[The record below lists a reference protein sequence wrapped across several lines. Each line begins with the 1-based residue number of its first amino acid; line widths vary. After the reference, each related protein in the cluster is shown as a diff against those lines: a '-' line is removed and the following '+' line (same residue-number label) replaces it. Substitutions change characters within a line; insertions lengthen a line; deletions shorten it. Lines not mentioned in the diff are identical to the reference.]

1 VLKLNPISQVK
12 HGIINVGDLP
22 IPFDIVLNAAVL
34 VVVLTFVFLK
44 VSWKESILTSKES
57 LFSTKQ
63 SLTGKLFGLLILLF
77 LTVPGLINNEP
88 AKTSISPLIL
98 WIFLWVAVPVL
109 GLFFGDLYAKFN
121 PLAIIVNREGV
132 SQNVYFASFLF
143 LGLTWFELVWN
154 KPGNPRHIGVVFLI
168 LLTVVTILQKFY
180 KKTIIEVDP
189 LLLLHHLYSKM
200 RITNKSP
207 VFKTLLNNIS
217 NLAQL
222 KGMEYFILLMIG
234 TVTYDG
240 LRETTFW
247 FNLFGSQTYETF
259 FSTVAFLLM
268 NLLIIVFYRF
278 ACFFAIRV
286 SGEKLDLNDISL
298 KFGHTMLPIA
308 FAYHVTHYL
317 SLLLFEFQ
325 TVLYRLN
332 DPFGFGWNLFNI
344 QEPVVDYFI
353 EPIVLWIIMVI
364 VTLAGH
370 MLSVVLAHDLSVK
383 LFGHQK
389 SDKTQYIFLFITVA
403 LTLQAL
409 FVLSVA

>member
-1 VLKLNPISQVK
+1 MLNNSNLR

-22 IPFDIVLNAAVL
+22 IPFDLVLNAAVL

-44 VSWKESILTSKES
+44 VSWKESILTSKET

-63 SLTGKLFGLLILLF
+63 STSGKLFGFLILAL
-77 LTVPGLINNEP
+77 LTVPGLINNE
-88 AKTSISPLIL
+88 AATVSITPLIL
-98 WIFLWVAVPVL
+98 WVFLWIGVPVL
-109 GLFFGDLYAKFN
+109 GLLFGDLYAKFN
-121 PLAIIVNREGV
+121 PLSILVNREGEAN
-132 SQNVYFASFLF
+132 NVYPAAFLF
-143 LGLTWFELVWN
+143 ICLTWFELVWS
-154 KPGNPRHIGVVFLI
+154 KPGNPRHIGVVFLV
-168 LLTVVTILQKFY
+168 LLVVVSVVQRFY
-180 KKTIIEVDP
+180 NKTIIEVDP

-200 RITNKSP
+200 RITNSKP
-207 VFKTLLNNIS
+207 VFRTLLNNIS

-247 FNLFGSQTYETF
+247 FDLFGSQTYETS
-259 FSTVAFLLM
+259 FSTIAFLLM

-278 ACFFAIRV
+278 ACYFAIRV
-286 SGEKLDLNDISL
+286 SGEDLNLNEISL

-325 TVLYRLN
+325 TVVYRLN
-332 DPFGFGWNLFNI
+332 DPFGFGWNLFNV
-344 QEPVVDYFI
+344 QEPEVNYFL
-353 EPIVLWIIMVI
+353 EPIALWTIMVI

-389 SDKTQYIFLFITVA
+389 SDKTQYVFLFITVA

>member
-1 VLKLNPISQVK
+1 VKISPQLS

-22 IPFDIVLNAAVL
+22 IPFDMVLNAAVL
-34 VVVLTFVFLK
+34 VVVVTFVFLK
-44 VSWKESILTSKES
+44 ISWKESILTSQET

-63 SLTGKLFGLLILLF
+63 SLPGKVFGFIILLL

-88 AKTSISPLIL
+88 AKTSITPLIL
-98 WIFLWVAVPVL
+98 WIFLWIAVPVL
-109 GLFFGDLYAKFN
+109 GLVFGDLYAKFN
-121 PLAIIVNREGV
+121 PLALIVNREGV
-132 SQNVYFASFLF
+132 SSNVYFASFLF
-143 LGLTWFELVWN
+143 LCLTWFELVWN
-154 KPGNPRHIGVVFLI
+154 KPGNPRHIGVVFLV
-168 LLTVVTILQKFY
+168 LLVVVSAVQKFY
-180 KKTIIEVDP
+180 NKTLIEVDP

-200 RITNKSP
+200 RITNSKP
-207 VFKTLLNNIS
+207 VFRTLLNNIS

-247 FNLFGSQTYETF
+247 FDLFGSQTYQTS

-278 ACFFAIRV
+278 ACYFAIRV
-286 SGEKLDLNDISL
+286 SGEDLNLNEISL

-325 TVLYRLN
+325 TVIYRLN
-332 DPFGFGWNLFNI
+332 DPFGFGWNLFNV
-344 QEPVVDYFI
+344 QEPEVNYFL
-353 EPIVLWIIMVI
+353 EPIALWTIMVI

-389 SDKTQYIFLFITVA
+389 SDKTQYVFLFITVA

>member
-1 VLKLNPISQVK
+1 MLNNSNLR

-22 IPFDIVLNAAVL
+22 IPFDLVLNAAVL

-44 VSWKESILTSKES
+44 VSWKESILTSKET

-63 SLTGKLFGLLILLF
+63 STSGKLFGFLILAL
-77 LTVPGLINNEP
+77 LTVPGLINNE
-88 AKTSISPLIL
+88 AATVSITPLIL
-98 WIFLWVAVPVL
+98 WVFLWIGVPVL
-109 GLFFGDLYAKFN
+109 GLLFGDLYAKFN
-121 PLAIIVNREGV
+121 PLSILVNREGEAN
-132 SQNVYFASFLF
+132 NVYPAAFLF
-143 LGLTWFELVWN
+143 ICLTWFELVWS
-154 KPGNPRHIGVVFLI
+154 KPGNPRHIGIVFLV
-168 LLTVVTILQKFY
+168 LLVVVSVVQRFY
-180 KKTIIEVDP
+180 NKTIIEVDP

-200 RITNKSP
+200 RITNSKP
-207 VFKTLLNNIS
+207 VFRTLLNNIS

-247 FNLFGSQTYETF
+247 FDLFGSQTYETS
-259 FSTVAFLLM
+259 FSTIAFLLM

-278 ACFFAIRV
+278 ACYFAIRV
-286 SGEKLDLNDISL
+286 SGEDLNLNEISL

-325 TVLYRLN
+325 TVVYRLN
-332 DPFGFGWNLFNI
+332 DPFGFGWNLFNV
-344 QEPVVDYFI
+344 QEPEVNYFL
-353 EPIVLWIIMVI
+353 EPIALWTIMVI

-389 SDKTQYIFLFITVA
+389 SDKTQYVFLFITVA

>member
-1 VLKLNPISQVK
+1 MKISPQLN

-22 IPFDIVLNAAVL
+22 IPFDMVLNSAVL
-34 VVVLTFVFLK
+34 VVVVTFVFLK
-44 VSWKESILTSKES
+44 ISWKESILTSQET

-63 SLTGKLFGLLILLF
+63 SLSGKVFGFIIIVL

-88 AKTSISPLIL
+88 AKTSITPLVL
-98 WIFLWVAVPVL
+98 WIFLWIAVPVL
-109 GLFFGDLYAKFN
+109 GLIFGDLYAKFN
-121 PLAIIVNREGV
+121 PLALIVNREGV
-132 SQNVYFASFLF
+132 SHNVYFASFLF
-143 LGLTWFELVWN
+143 LCLTWFELVWN
-154 KPGNPRHIGVVFLI
+154 KPGNPRHIGIVFLV
-168 LLTVVTILQKFY
+168 LLIVVSVIQRFY
-180 KKTIIEVDP
+180 NKTIIEVDP

-200 RITNKSP
+200 KITNSKP
-207 VFKTLLNNIS
+207 VFRTLLNNIS

-247 FNLFGSQTYETF
+247 FELFGSQTYETS

-278 ACFFAIRV
+278 ACYFAIRV
-286 SGEKLDLNDISL
+286 SGEDLNLNEISL

-325 TVLYRLN
+325 TVVYRLN
-332 DPFGFGWNLFNI
+332 DPFGFGWNLFNV
-344 QEPVVDYFI
+344 QEPEVNYFL
-353 EPIVLWIIMVI
+353 EPIALWTIMVI

-389 SDKTQYIFLFITVA
+389 SDKTQYVFLFITVA

>member
-1 VLKLNPISQVK
+1 VKISPQLS

-22 IPFDIVLNAAVL
+22 IPFDMVLNAAVL
-34 VVVLTFVFLK
+34 VVVVTFVFLK
-44 VSWKESILTSKES
+44 ISWKESILTSQET

-63 SLTGKLFGLLILLF
+63 SLPGKVFGFIILLL

-88 AKTSISPLIL
+88 AKTSITPLIL
-98 WIFLWVAVPVL
+98 WIFLWIAVPVL
-109 GLFFGDLYAKFN
+109 GLVFGDLYAKFN
-121 PLAIIVNREGV
+121 PLALIVNREGV
-132 SQNVYFASFLF
+132 SSNVYFASFLF
-143 LGLTWFELVWN
+143 LCLTWFELVWN
-154 KPGNPRHIGVVFLI
+154 KPGNPRHIGVVFLV
-168 LLTVVTILQKFY
+168 LLVVVSAVQKFY
-180 KKTIIEVDP
+180 NKTLIEVDP

-200 RITNKSP
+200 RITNSKP
-207 VFKTLLNNIS
+207 VFRTLLNNIS

-222 KGMEYFILLMIG
+222 KGIEYFILLMIG

-247 FNLFGSQTYETF
+247 FDLFGSQTYQTS

-278 ACFFAIRV
+278 ACYFAIRV
-286 SGEKLDLNDISL
+286 SGEDLNLNEISL

-325 TVLYRLN
+325 TVIYRFN
-332 DPFGFGWNLFNI
+332 DPFGFGWNLFNV
-344 QEPVVDYFI
+344 QEPEVNYFL
-353 EPIVLWIIMVI
+353 EPIALWTIMVI

-389 SDKTQYIFLFITVA
+389 SDKTQYVFLFITVA

>member
-1 VLKLNPISQVK
+1 MLIEPNLS

-22 IPFDIVLNAAVL
+22 IPFNMVLNAAVL
-34 VVVLTFVFLK
+34 TVVVTFVFLK
-44 VSWKESILTSKES
+44 VSWKESILTSEEK

-63 SLTGKLFGLLILLF
+63 SPSGKILGLLVLIL
-77 LTVPGLINNEP
+77 LTVPGLINNES
-88 AKTSISPLIL
+88 AKVSITPLIL
-98 WIFLWVAVPVL
+98 WVFLWIGVPVL
-109 GLFFGDLYAKFN
+109 GLLFGDLYAKFN
-121 PLAIIVNREGV
+121 PLSILVNREGV
-132 SQNVYFASFLF
+132 SKNVYIASFLF
-143 LGLTWFELVWN
+143 ICLTWFELVWT
-154 KPGNPRHIGVVFLI
+154 KPGNPRHIGIMFLLLFVVVSL
-168 LLTVVTILQKFY
+168 VQKFY

-189 LLLLHHLYSKM
+189 LLVLHHLYSKM
-200 RITNKSP
+200 KVTHKAP
-207 VFKTLLNNIS
+207 VFINLLNNLS

-247 FNLFGSQTYETF
+247 FDLFGTRSYETS
-259 FSTVAFLLM
+259 FSTIAFLSM
-268 NLLIIVFYRF
+268 NLIVIIFYRF
-278 ACFFAIRV
+278 ACYFAIRV
-286 SGEKLDLNDISL
+286 SREKHDLNEISL

-317 SLLLFEFQ
+317 GLLLFESQ
-325 TVLYRLN
+325 TLLYRLN
-332 DPFGFGWNLFNI
+332 DPLGFGWNLFNA
-344 QEPVVDYFI
+344 QDTTVDYFL
-353 EPIVLWIIMVI
+353 EPIVLWTFMVI

-383 LFGHQK
+383 IFGHQK

-409 FVLSVA
+409 FVLSVP

>member
-1 VLKLNPISQVK
+1 MLIEPSLS

-22 IPFDIVLNAAVL
+22 IPFNMVLNAAVL
-34 VVVLTFVFLK
+34 TVVVPFVFLK
-44 VSWKESILTSKES
+44 VSWKESILTSEER

-63 SLTGKLFGLLILLF
+63 SPSGKLLGLLVLVL
-77 LTVPGLINNEP
+77 LTVPGLVNNET
-88 AKTSISPLIL
+88 AKVSVTPLIL
-98 WIFLWVAVPVL
+98 WVFLWIGVPVL
-109 GLFFGDLYAKFN
+109 GLLFGDLYAKFN
-121 PLAIIVNREGV
+121 PLSIIVNQKGD
-132 SQNVYFASFLF
+132 SKNVYVASFLF
-143 LGLTWFELVWN
+143 ICLTWFELVWT
-154 KPGNPRHIGVVFLI
+154 KPGNPRHIGIVFL
-168 LLTVVTILQKFY
+168 LLIVVVSLVQKFY

-189 LLLLHHLYSKM
+189 LLVLHHLYSKM
-200 RITNKSP
+200 RVTNKAP
-207 VFKTLLNNIS
+207 VFRSLLNNLS

-247 FNLFGSQTYETF
+247 FKLFGTRSYETS
-259 FSTVAFLLM
+259 FSTMAFLSM
-268 NLLIIVFYRF
+268 NLIVIIFYRF
-278 ACFFAIRV
+278 ACYFAIRV
-286 SGEKLDLNDISL
+286 SGENYDLNEISL

-317 SLLLFEFQ
+317 GLLLFESQ
-325 TVLYRLN
+325 TLLYRLN
-332 DPFGFGWNLFNI
+332 DPLGFGWNLFNA
-344 QEPVVDYFI
+344 QETTIDYFL
-353 EPIVLWIIMVI
+353 EPIVLWTVMVI

-383 LFGHQK
+383 IFGHQK

-409 FVLSVA
+409 FVLSVP

>member
-1 VLKLNPISQVK
+1 MLIKPSLS

-22 IPFDIVLNAAVL
+22 IPFNMVLNAAVL
-34 VVVLTFVFLK
+34 TVVITFVFLK
-44 VSWKESILTSKES
+44 VSWKESILTSEER

-63 SLTGKLFGLLILLF
+63 SPSGKLLGLLVLVL
-77 LTVPGLINNEP
+77 LTVPGLVNNET
-88 AKTSISPLIL
+88 AKVSVTPLIL
-98 WIFLWVAVPVL
+98 WVFLWIGVPVL
-109 GLFFGDLYAKFN
+109 GLLFGDLYAKFN
-121 PLAIIVNREGV
+121 PLSIIVNQKGD
-132 SQNVYFASFLF
+132 SKNVYVASFLF
-143 LGLTWFELVWN
+143 ICLTWFELVWT
-154 KPGNPRHIGVVFLI
+154 KPGNPRHIGIVFL
-168 LLTVVTILQKFY
+168 LLIVVVSLVQKFY

-189 LLLLHHLYSKM
+189 LLVLHHLYSKM
-200 RITNKSP
+200 RVTHKAP
-207 VFKTLLNNIS
+207 VFKSLLNNLS

-247 FNLFGSQTYETF
+247 FNLFGTRSYETS
-259 FSTVAFLLM
+259 FSTMAFLSM
-268 NLLIIVFYRF
+268 NLIVIIFYRF
-278 ACFFAIRV
+278 ACYFAIRV
-286 SGEKLDLNDISL
+286 SGENYDLNEISL

-317 SLLLFEFQ
+317 GLLLFESQ
-325 TVLYRLN
+325 TLLYRLN
-332 DPFGFGWNLFNI
+332 DPLGFGWNLFNA
-344 QEPVVDYFI
+344 QETTVDYFL
-353 EPIVLWIIMVI
+353 EPIVLWTVMVI

-383 LFGHQK
+383 IFGHQK

-409 FVLSVA
+409 FVLSVP

>member
-1 VLKLNPISQVK
+1 MIKYTFLPQVE

-22 IPFDIVLNAAVL
+22 IPFNIVLNAAVL
-34 VVVLTFVFLK
+34 VIVLTFVFLK
-44 VSWKESILTSKES
+44 TSWKESILTSQES

-63 SLTGKLFGLLILLF
+63 SFTGKSFGFLILLL
-77 LTVPGLINNEP
+77 LTIPGLINNE
-88 AKTSISPLIL
+88 AATTSITPLVL
-98 WIFLWVAVPVL
+98 WIFLWIAVPVL
-109 GLFFGDLYAKFN
+109 GLIFGDLYAKFN
-121 PLAIIVNREGV
+121 PLALIVNREGV
-132 SQNVYFASFLF
+132 SNNVYFASVLF
-143 LGLTWFELVWN
+143 LCLTWFELVWN
-154 KPGNPRHIGVVFLI
+154 KPGNPRHIGIVFLI
-168 LLTVVTILQKFY
+168 LITVVSLLQKFY

-189 LLLLHHLYSKM
+189 LLLLHHLYSKL
-200 RITNKSP
+200 RITNKTP
-207 VFKTLLNNIS
+207 VFKNLLNNIS

-247 FNLFGSQTYETF
+247 FELFGSQTYEIF
-259 FSTVAFLLM
+259 FSTGAFLLM

-278 ACFFAIRV
+278 ACYFAIRV
-286 SGEKLDLNDISL
+286 SGEKFDLNEISL

-353 EPIVLWIIMVI
+353 EPIVLWIVMVI

>member
-1 VLKLNPISQVK
+1 M
-12 HGIINVGDLP
+12 
-22 IPFDIVLNAAVL
+22 VLNAAVL
-34 VVVLTFVFLK
+34 VVVVTFVFLK
-44 VSWKESILTSKES
+44 ISWKESILTSQET

-63 SLTGKLFGLLILLF
+63 SIPGKVFGFIILLL
-77 LTVPGLINNEP
+77 LTVPGLVNNEP
-88 AKTSISPLIL
+88 AKTSITPLVL
-98 WIFLWVAVPVL
+98 WIFLWIAVPVL
-109 GLFFGDLYAKFN
+109 GLVFGDLYAKFN
-121 PLAIIVNREGV
+121 PLALVVNREGV

-143 LGLTWFELVWN
+143 LCLTWFELVWN
-154 KPGNPRHIGVVFLI
+154 KPGNPRHIGIVFLV
-168 LLTVVTILQKFY
+168 LLVVVSVVQKFY
-180 KKTIIEVDP
+180 NKTIIEVDP

-200 RITNKSP
+200 RITNSKP
-207 VFKTLLNNIS
+207 VFRTLLNNIS

-247 FNLFGSQTYETF
+247 FDLFGSQTYETS
-259 FSTVAFLLM
+259 FSTIAFLLM

-278 ACFFAIRV
+278 ACYFAIRV
-286 SGEKLDLNDISL
+286 SGEDLNLNEISL

-325 TVLYRLN
+325 TVVYRLN
-332 DPFGFGWNLFNI
+332 DPFGFGWNLFNV
-344 QEPVVDYFI
+344 QEPEVNYFL
-353 EPIVLWIIMVI
+353 EPIALWTIMVI

-389 SDKTQYIFLFITVA
+389 SDKTQYVFLFITVA

>member
-1 VLKLNPISQVK
+1 MRFSPKFD

-22 IPFDIVLNAAVL
+22 IPFDMVLNAAVL
-34 VVVLTFVFLK
+34 VIVVTFVFLK
-44 VSWKESILTSKES
+44 TSWKESILTSQET

-63 SLTGKLFGLLILLF
+63 SLSGKVFGFIILLF
-77 LTVPGLINNEP
+77 LIVPGLVNNEP
-88 AKTSISPLIL
+88 AKTSITPLIL
-98 WIFLWVAVPVL
+98 WIFLWIAVPVL
-109 GLFFGDLYAKFN
+109 GLVFGDLYAKFN

-132 SQNVYFASFLF
+132 SHNVYFASFLF
-143 LGLTWFELVWN
+143 ICLTWFELVWN
-154 KPGNPRHIGVVFLI
+154 KPGNPRHIGIVFLI
-168 LLTVVTILQKFY
+168 LLVVVSVIQRFY
-180 KKTIIEVDP
+180 NKTIIEVDP

-200 RITNKSP
+200 RITNSKP
-207 VFKTLLNNIS
+207 VFRTLLNNIS

-247 FNLFGSQTYETF
+247 FELFGSQTYETS
-259 FSTVAFLLM
+259 FSTVAFLLI
-268 NLLIIVFYRF
+268 NILIIMFYRF
-278 ACFFAIRV
+278 ACYFAIRV
-286 SGEKLDLNDISL
+286 SGEDLNLNEISL

-325 TVLYRLN
+325 TVVYRLN
-332 DPFGFGWNLFNI
+332 DPFGFGWNLFNV
-344 QEPVVDYFI
+344 QEPEVNYFL
-353 EPIVLWIIMVI
+353 EPIALWTIMVI

-389 SDKTQYIFLFITVA
+389 SDKTQYVFLFITVA

>member
-1 VLKLNPISQVK
+1 MLNNSNLR

-22 IPFDIVLNAAVL
+22 IPFDLVLNAAVL

-44 VSWKESILTSKES
+44 VSWKESILTSKET

-63 SLTGKLFGLLILLF
+63 STSGKLFGFLILAL
-77 LTVPGLINNEP
+77 LTVPGLINNE
-88 AKTSISPLIL
+88 AATVSITPLIL
-98 WIFLWVAVPVL
+98 WVFLWIGVPVL
-109 GLFFGDLYAKFN
+109 GLLFGDLYAKFN
-121 PLAIIVNREGV
+121 PLSILVNREGEAN
-132 SQNVYFASFLF
+132 NVYPAAFLF
-143 LGLTWFELVWN
+143 ICLTWFELVWS
-154 KPGNPRHIGVVFLI
+154 KPGNPRHIGIVFLV
-168 LLTVVTILQKFY
+168 LLVVVSVVQRFY
-180 KKTIIEVDP
+180 NKTIIEVDP

-200 RITNKSP
+200 RITNSKP
-207 VFKTLLNNIS
+207 VFRTLLNNIS
-217 NLAQL
+217 NLAHL

-247 FNLFGSQTYETF
+247 FDLFGSQTYETS
-259 FSTVAFLLM
+259 FSTIAFLLM

-278 ACFFAIRV
+278 ACYFAIRV
-286 SGEKLDLNDISL
+286 SGEDLNLNEISL

-325 TVLYRLN
+325 TVVYRLN
-332 DPFGFGWNLFNI
+332 DPFGFGWNLFNV
-344 QEPVVDYFI
+344 QEPEVNYFL
-353 EPIVLWIIMVI
+353 EPIALWTIMVI

-389 SDKTQYIFLFITVA
+389 SDKTQYVFLFITVA

>member
-1 VLKLNPISQVK
+1 MMNYSFLPQLE

-34 VVVLTFVFLK
+34 VIVLTFVFLK
-44 VSWKESILTSKES
+44 TSWKESILTSQES

-63 SLTGKLFGLLILLF
+63 TFSGKSFGFLILLL
-77 LTVPGLINNEP
+77 LTVPGLISNED
-88 AKTSISPLIL
+88 AKTSITPLVL
-98 WIFLWVAVPVL
+98 WIFLWIAVPVL
-109 GLFFGDLYAKFN
+109 GLIFGDLYAKFN
-121 PLAIIVNREGV
+121 PLALIVNREGA

-154 KPGNPRHIGVVFLI
+154 KPGNPRHIGIVFLI
-168 LLTVVTILQKFY
+168 LLTAVSVLQKFY

-207 VFKTLLNNIS
+207 IFKTLLNNIS

-247 FNLFGSQTYETF
+247 FDLFGSQTYETF
-259 FSTVAFLLM
+259 FSTFAFLLM
-268 NLLIIVFYRF
+268 NLLIIIFYRF
-278 ACFFAIRV
+278 ACYFAIRA
-286 SGEKLDLNDISL
+286 SGEKLGLNEVSL

-353 EPIVLWIIMVI
+353 EPIVLWIIMVV

>member
-1 VLKLNPISQVK
+1 MLNNSNLR

-22 IPFDIVLNAAVL
+22 IPFDLVLNAAVL

-44 VSWKESILTSKES
+44 VSWKESILTSKET

-63 SLTGKLFGLLILLF
+63 STSGKLFGFLILAL
-77 LTVPGLINNEP
+77 LTVPGLINNE
-88 AKTSISPLIL
+88 AATVSITPLIL
-98 WIFLWVAVPVL
+98 WVFLWIGVPVL
-109 GLFFGDLYAKFN
+109 GLLFGDLYAKFN
-121 PLAIIVNREGV
+121 PLSILVNREGEAN
-132 SQNVYFASFLF
+132 NVYPAAFLF
-143 LGLTWFELVWN
+143 ICLTWFELVWS
-154 KPGNPRHIGVVFLI
+154 KPGNPRHIGIVFLV
-168 LLTVVTILQKFY
+168 LLVVVSVVQRFY
-180 KKTIIEVDP
+180 NKTLIEVDP

-200 RITNKSP
+200 RITNSKP
-207 VFKTLLNNIS
+207 VFRTLLNNIS

-247 FNLFGSQTYETF
+247 FDLFGSQTYETS

-278 ACFFAIRV
+278 ACYFAIRV
-286 SGEKLDLNDISL
+286 SGEDLNLNEISL

-325 TVLYRLN
+325 TVVYRLN
-332 DPFGFGWNLFNI
+332 DPFGFGWNLFNV
-344 QEPVVDYFI
+344 QEPEVNYFL
-353 EPIVLWIIMVI
+353 EPIALWTIMVI

-389 SDKTQYIFLFITVA
+389 SDKTQYVFLFITVA

>member
-1 VLKLNPISQVK
+1 MLNSVNVR

-22 IPFDIVLNAAVL
+22 IPFDLVLNAAVL
-34 VVVLTFVFLK
+34 TIVLTFVFLK
-44 VSWKESILTSKES
+44 VSWKESILISKES

-63 SLTGKLFGLLILLF
+63 SLSGKLFGFLILLL

-88 AKTSISPLIL
+88 AKTSITPLIL
-98 WIFLWVAVPVL
+98 WIFLWIAVPVL
-109 GLFFGDLYAKFN
+109 GLIFGDLYAKFN
-121 PLAIIVNREGV
+121 PLAIITNRDGV
-132 SQNVYFASFLF
+132 SENVYFASFLF
-143 LGLTWFELVWN
+143 LCLTWFELVWN
-154 KPGNPRHIGVVFLI
+154 KPGNPRHIGFVFLTLLI
-168 LLTVVTILQKFY
+168 LVTLVQRFY
-180 KKTIIEVDP
+180 SKTIIEVDP

-207 VFKTLLNNIS
+207 FLKTLLNNIS

-247 FNLFGSQTYETF
+247 FDLFGSQTYETF
-259 FSTVAFLLM
+259 FSTVAFLSM
-268 NLLIIVFYRF
+268 NLLIILFYRF
-278 ACFFAIRV
+278 ACYFAIRI
-286 SGEKLDLNDISL
+286 SGENFNLNEISL

-332 DPFGFGWNLFNI
+332 DPLGFGWNLLNI
-344 QEPVVDYFI
+344 QDPVVNYFI
-353 EPIVLWIIMVI
+353 EPIVLWVGMVI

-383 LFGHQK
+383 LFGHRK

>member
-1 VLKLNPISQVK
+1 MLNNSNLR

-22 IPFDIVLNAAVL
+22 IPFDLVLNAAVL

-44 VSWKESILTSKES
+44 VSWKESILTSKET

-63 SLTGKLFGLLILLF
+63 STSGKLFGFLILAL
-77 LTVPGLINNEP
+77 LTVPGLINNE
-88 AKTSISPLIL
+88 AATVSITPLIL
-98 WIFLWVAVPVL
+98 WVFLWIGVPVL
-109 GLFFGDLYAKFN
+109 GLLFGDLYAKFN
-121 PLAIIVNREGV
+121 PLSILVNREGEAN
-132 SQNVYFASFLF
+132 NVYPAAFLF
-143 LGLTWFELVWN
+143 ICLTWFELVWS
-154 KPGNPRHIGVVFLI
+154 KPGNPRHIGIVFLV
-168 LLTVVTILQKFY
+168 LLVVVSVVQRFY
-180 KKTIIEVDP
+180 NKTIIEVDP

-200 RITNKSP
+200 RITNSKP
-207 VFKTLLNNIS
+207 VFRTLLNNIS

-247 FNLFGSQTYETF
+247 FDLFGSQTYETS

-278 ACFFAIRV
+278 ACYFAIQV
-286 SGEKLDLNDISL
+286 SGEDLNLNEISL

-325 TVLYRLN
+325 TVVYRLN
-332 DPFGFGWNLFNI
+332 DPFGFGWNLFNV
-344 QEPVVDYFI
+344 QEPEVNYFL
-353 EPIVLWIIMVI
+353 EPIALWTIMVI

-389 SDKTQYIFLFITVA
+389 SDKTQYVFLFITVA